1 MPSFLGCV
9 LQTLR
14 VEMSHNAPL
23 SPTSNRK
30 TCTTYLFPLQDG
42 GWVCFQNGWS
52 VFPCR
57 TLEIPGASG
66 SSAGTGTPCCS
77 AHPVALPS
85 PEGKGSSYHRKS
97 WYPLERGEWK
107 FIYCRDLL
115 ILANSHDGSS
125 HVDKL
130 QAGKKM
136 LFCCCCCCCC
146 CCCLSFFVFFLQGDE
161 GGNWLVFSY
170 RIIPDYGGE

>member
-1 MPSFLGCV
+1 
-9 LQTLR
+9 
-14 VEMSHNAPL
+14 MSHNAPL

-130 QAGKKM
+130 QAVKKM

>member
-1 MPSFLGCV
+1 M
-9 LQTLR
+9 
-14 VEMSHNAPL
+14 
-23 SPTSNRK
+23 
-30 TCTTYLFPLQDG
+30 
-42 GWVCFQNGWS
+42 CFQNGWL
-52 VFPCR
+52 VFPCH
-57 TLEIPGASG
+57 TLGIPGASG

-136 LFCCCCCCCC
+136 LFCCCCCCFF
-146 CCCLSFFVFFLQGDE
+146 FFVFFCRGMKEELGWYSPTGSSLIMVESTRMSSQ
-161 GGNWLVFSY
+161 LVCNLLTLTW
-170 RIIPDYGGE
+170 